1 MNLFLQKVF
10 AFMVAIAWFVADY
23 FSKQWA
29 LEMLGN
35 GMVMRLTSW
44 MEFKLAFNKG
54 AAFSLFAD
62 GSGWQRW
69 FFMGIAIV
77 IGLWLCYALLFERT
91 NALTRLA
98 YASILGGAIGNL
110 YDRIL
115 HGKVV
120 DFISWHIDNA
130 YWPTFNVADVGICV
144 GVGLLVIAWFVEW
157 RAGSRL

>member
-1 MNLFLQKVF
+1 MQKILAFL
-10 AFMVAIAWFVADY
+10 VAIAWFVADY
-23 FSKQWA
+23 FSKLWA
-29 LEMLGN
+29 LETLGN
-35 GMVMRLTSW
+35 GVVMRLTPW
-44 MEFKLAFNKG
+44 MDFKLAFNKG

-69 FFMGIAIV
+69 FFVGIATV
-77 IGLWLCYALLFERT
+77 IGLWLCYAIVFERT

-120 DFISWHIDNA
+120 DFISWHIGNA

-144 GVGLLVIAWFVEW
+144 GVGLLVIAWLVEW

>member
-29 LEMLGN
+29 LETLGN
-35 GMVMRLTSW
+35 GVVMRLTSW

-157 RAGSRL
+157 RAGSRR

>member
-1 MNLFLQKVF
+1 MQKILAFL
-10 AFMVAIAWFVADY
+10 VAIAWFVADY
-23 FSKQWA
+23 VSKLWA
-29 LEMLGN
+29 LETLGN
-35 GMVMRLTSW
+35 GVVMRLTPW
-44 MEFKLAFNKG
+44 MDFKLAFNKG

-69 FFMGIAIV
+69 FFMGIATV

-120 DFISWHIDNA
+120 DFISWHIGNA

-144 GVGLLVIAWFVEW
+144 GVGLLVIAWLVEW

>member
-1 MNLFLQKVF
+1 MQKILAFL
-10 AFMVAIAWFVADY
+10 VAIAWFVADY
-23 FSKQWA
+23 FSKLWA
-29 LEMLGN
+29 LETLGN
-35 GMVMRLTSW
+35 GVVMRLTPW
-44 MEFKLAFNKG
+44 MDFKLAFNKG

-69 FFMGIAIV
+69 FFMGIATV
-77 IGLWLCYALLFERT
+77 IGLWLCYAIIFERT

-120 DFISWHIDNA
+120 DFISWHIGNA

-144 GVGLLVIAWFVEW
+144 GVGLLVIAWLVEW

>member
-1 MNLFLQKVF
+1 MQKILAFL
-10 AFMVAIAWFVADY
+10 VAIAWFVADY
-23 FSKQWA
+23 FSKLWA
-29 LEMLGN
+29 LETLGN
-35 GMVMRLTSW
+35 GVVMRLTPW
-44 MEFKLAFNKG
+44 MDFKLAFNKG

-120 DFISWHIDNA
+120 DFISWHIGNA

-144 GVGLLVIAWFVEW
+144 GVGLLVIAWLVEW

>member
-1 MNLFLQKVF
+1 MQKILAFL
-10 AFMVAIAWFVADY
+10 VAIAWFVADY
-23 FSKQWA
+23 FSKLWA
-29 LEMLGN
+29 LETLGN
-35 GMVMRLTSW
+35 GVVMRLMPW
-44 MEFKLAFNKG
+44 MDFKLAFNKG

-69 FFMGIAIV
+69 FFMGIATV

-120 DFISWHIDNA
+120 DFISWHIGNA

-144 GVGLLVIAWFVEW
+144 GVGLLIIAWLVEW

>member
-1 MNLFLQKVF
+1 MQKILPFL
-10 AFMVAIAWFVADY
+10 VAIAWFVADY
-23 FSKQWA
+23 FSKLWA
-29 LEMLGN
+29 LETLGN
-35 GMVMRLTSW
+35 GVVMRLTPW
-44 MEFKLAFNKG
+44 MDFKLAFNKG

-69 FFMGIAIV
+69 FFMGIATV

-120 DFISWHIDNA
+120 DFISWHIGNA

-144 GVGLLVIAWFVEW
+144 GVGLLVIAWLVEW

>member
-1 MNLFLQKVF
+1 MQKILAFL
-10 AFMVAIAWFVADY
+10 VAIAWFVADY
-23 FSKQWA
+23 FSKLWA
-29 LEMLGN
+29 LETLGN
-35 GMVMRLTSW
+35 GVVMRLTPW
-44 MEFKLAFNKG
+44 MDFKLAFNKG

-69 FFMGIAIV
+69 FFMGIATV
-77 IGLWLCYALLFERT
+77 IGLWLCYAIIFERT

-120 DFISWHIDNA
+120 DFISWHIGNA

-144 GVGLLVIAWFVEW
+144 GVGLLIIAWLVEW

>member
-29 LEMLGN
+29 LETLGN

-120 DFISWHIDNA
+120 DFISWHIDND

>member
-29 LEMLGN
+29 LETLGN
-35 GMVMRLTSW
+35 GVVLRLTSW

-120 DFISWHIDNA
+120 DFISWHIGNA

-144 GVGLLVIAWFVEW
+144 GVGLLVIAWLVEW

>member
-1 MNLFLQKVF
+1 MQKVF
-10 AFMVAIAWFVADY
+10 AFLVAIVWFVADY

-29 LEMLGN
+29 LETLGN
-35 GMVMRLTSW
+35 GVVMRLTPW
-44 MEFKLAFNKG
+44 MDFKLAFNKG

-69 FFMGIAIV
+69 FFMGIATV

-144 GVGLLVIAWFVEW
+144 GVGLLVIAWLVEW

>member
-1 MNLFLQKVF
+1 MQKILAFL
-10 AFMVAIAWFVADY
+10 VAIAWFVADY
-23 FSKQWA
+23 FSKVWA
-29 LEMLGN
+29 LETLGN
-35 GMVMRLTSW
+35 DVVMRLTPW
-44 MEFKLAFNKG
+44 MDFKLAFNKG

-69 FFMGIAIV
+69 FFMGIATV
-77 IGLWLCYALLFERT
+77 IGLWLCYAIIFERT

-98 YASILGGAIGNL
+98 YASILGGAVGNL

-120 DFISWHIDNA
+120 DFISWHIGNA

-144 GVGLLVIAWFVEW
+144 GVGLLIIAWLVEW

>member
-1 MNLFLQKVF
+1 MQKVF
-10 AFMVAIAWFVADY
+10 AFLVAIVWFVADY

-29 LEMLGN
+29 LETLGN
-35 GMVMRLTSW
+35 GVVMRLTSW

-120 DFISWHIDNA
+120 DFISWHIGNA

>member
-1 MNLFLQKVF
+1 MQKVF
-10 AFMVAIAWFVADY
+10 AFLVAIAWFVADY

-29 LEMLGN
+29 LETLGN
-35 GMVMRLTSW
+35 GVVMRLTPW
-44 MEFKLAFNKG
+44 MDFKLAFNKG

-69 FFMGIAIV
+69 FFMGIATV
-77 IGLWLCYALLFERT
+77 IGLWLCYAIVFERT

-120 DFISWHIDNA
+120 DFISWHIGNA

-144 GVGLLVIAWFVEW
+144 GVGLLVIAWLVEW

>member
-1 MNLFLQKVF
+1 MQKILAFL
-10 AFMVAIAWFVADY
+10 VAIAWFVADY
-23 FSKQWA
+23 FSKLWA
-29 LEMLGN
+29 LETLGN
-35 GMVMRLTSW
+35 GVVMRLTPW

-69 FFMGIAIV
+69 FFMGIATV
-77 IGLWLCYALLFERT
+77 IGLWLCYAIVFERT

-120 DFISWHIDNA
+120 DFISWHIGNA

-144 GVGLLVIAWFVEW
+144 GVGLLVIAWLVEW

>member
-1 MNLFLQKVF
+1 MQKILAFL
-10 AFMVAIAWFVADY
+10 VAIAWFVADY
-23 FSKQWA
+23 FSKLWA
-29 LEMLGN
+29 LETLGN
-35 GMVMRLTSW
+35 GVVMRLTPW
-44 MEFKLAFNKG
+44 MDFKLAFNKG

-69 FFMGIAIV
+69 FFMGIATV
-77 IGLWLCYALLFERT
+77 IGLWLCYAIIFERT

-98 YASILGGAIGNL
+98 YASILGGAVGNL

-120 DFISWHIDNA
+120 DFISWHIGNA

-144 GVGLLVIAWFVEW
+144 GVGLLIIAWLVEW

>member
-1 MNLFLQKVF
+1 MQKILAFL
-10 AFMVAIAWFVADY
+10 VAIAWFVADY
-23 FSKQWA
+23 FSKLWA
-29 LEMLGN
+29 LETLGN
-35 GMVMRLTSW
+35 GVVMRLTPW
-44 MEFKLAFNKG
+44 MDFKLAFNKG

-69 FFMGIAIV
+69 FFMGIATV
-77 IGLWLCYALLFERT
+77 IGLWLCYAIVFERT
-91 NALTRLA
+91 KALTRLA

-120 DFISWHIDNA
+120 DFISWHIGNA

-144 GVGLLVIAWFVEW
+144 GVGLLVIAWLVEW

>member
-1 MNLFLQKVF
+1 MQKILVFL
-10 AFMVAIAWFVADY
+10 VAIAWFVADY
-23 FSKQWA
+23 FSKLWA
-29 LEMLGN
+29 LETLGN
-35 GMVMRLTSW
+35 GVVMRLTSW

-69 FFMGIAIV
+69 FFMGIATV
-77 IGLWLCYALLFERT
+77 IGLWLCYAIVFERT

-120 DFISWHIDNA
+120 DFISWHIGNA

-144 GVGLLVIAWFVEW
+144 GVGLLVIAWLVEW

>member
-10 AFMVAIAWFVADY
+10 AFMVAIAWVVADY

-29 LEMLGN
+29 LETLGN
-35 GMVMRLTSW
+35 GVVMRLTSW

>member
-1 MNLFLQKVF
+1 MQKILAFL
-10 AFMVAIAWFVADY
+10 VAIAWFVADY
-23 FSKQWA
+23 FSKLWA
-29 LEMLGN
+29 LETLGN
-35 GMVMRLTSW
+35 GVVMRLTPW
-44 MEFKLAFNKG
+44 MDFKLAFNKG

-69 FFMGIAIV
+69 FFMGIATV
-77 IGLWLCYALLFERT
+77 IGLWLCYAIVFERT

-120 DFISWHIDNA
+120 DFISWHIGNA

-144 GVGLLVIAWFVEW
+144 GVGLLIIAWLVEW

>member
-1 MNLFLQKVF
+1 MQKILAFL
-10 AFMVAIAWFVADY
+10 VAIAWFVADY
-23 FSKQWA
+23 FSKLWA
-29 LEMLGN
+29 LETLGN
-35 GMVMRLTSW
+35 GVVMRLTPW
-44 MEFKLAFNKG
+44 MDFKLAFNKG

-69 FFMGIAIV
+69 FFMGIATV

-98 YASILGGAIGNL
+98 YASILGGAVGNL

-120 DFISWHIDNA
+120 DFISWHIGNA

-144 GVGLLVIAWFVEW
+144 GVGLLIIAWLVEW

>member
-23 FSKQWA
+23 FSKLWA
-29 LEMLGN
+29 LETLGN
-35 GMVMRLTSW
+35 GVVMRLTPW
-44 MEFKLAFNKG
+44 MDFKLAFNKG

-69 FFMGIAIV
+69 FFMGIATV

-120 DFISWHIDNA
+120 DFISWHIGNA

-144 GVGLLVIAWFVEW
+144 GVGLLVIAWLVEW

>member
-1 MNLFLQKVF
+1 MQKILAFL
-10 AFMVAIAWFVADY
+10 VAIAWFVADY
-23 FSKQWA
+23 FSKLWA
-29 LEMLGN
+29 LETLGN
-35 GMVMRLTSW
+35 SVVMRLTPW
-44 MEFKLAFNKG
+44 MDFKLAFNKG

-69 FFMGIAIV
+69 FFMGIATV

-120 DFISWHIDNA
+120 DFISWHIGNA

-144 GVGLLVIAWFVEW
+144 GVGLLVIAWLVEW

>member
-1 MNLFLQKVF
+1 MQKILAFL
-10 AFMVAIAWFVADY
+10 VAIAWFVADY
-23 FSKQWA
+23 FSKVWA
-29 LEMLGN
+29 LETLGN
-35 GMVMRLTSW
+35 DVVMRLTPW
-44 MEFKLAFNKG
+44 MDFNLAFNKG

-69 FFMGIAIV
+69 FFMGIATV
-77 IGLWLCYALLFERT
+77 IGLWLCYAIIFERT

-98 YASILGGAIGNL
+98 YASILGGAVGNL

-120 DFISWHIDNA
+120 DFISWHIGNA

-144 GVGLLVIAWFVEW
+144 GVGLLIIAWLVEW

>member
-1 MNLFLQKVF
+1 MQKILAFL
-10 AFMVAIAWFVADY
+10 VAIAWFVADY
-23 FSKQWA
+23 FSKLWA
-29 LEMLGN
+29 LETLGN
-35 GMVMRLTSW
+35 GVGMRLTPW
-44 MEFKLAFNKG
+44 MDFKLAFNKG

-69 FFMGIAIV
+69 FFMGIATV
-77 IGLWLCYALLFERT
+77 IGLWLCYAIVFERT

-120 DFISWHIDNA
+120 DFISWHIGNA

-144 GVGLLVIAWFVEW
+144 GVGLLVIAWLVEW

>member
-1 MNLFLQKVF
+1 MQKILAFL
-10 AFMVAIAWFVADY
+10 VAIAWFVADY
-23 FSKQWA
+23 FSKLWA
-29 LEMLGN
+29 LETLGN
-35 GMVMRLTSW
+35 GVVMRLTPW
-44 MEFKLAFNKG
+44 MDFKLAFNKG

-69 FFMGIAIV
+69 FFMGIATV
-77 IGLWLCYALLFERT
+77 IGLWLCYAIIFERT

-120 DFISWHIDNA
+120 DFISWHIGNA

-144 GVGLLVIAWFVEW
+144 GVGLLVIAWLVEW
-157 RAGSRL
+157 LAGSRL

>member
-1 MNLFLQKVF
+1 MQKILAFL
-10 AFMVAIAWFVADY
+10 VAIAWFVADY
-23 FSKQWA
+23 FSKLWA
-29 LEMLGN
+29 LETLGN
-35 GMVMRLTSW
+35 GVVMRLTPW
-44 MEFKLAFNKG
+44 MDFKLAFNKG

-69 FFMGIAIV
+69 FLMGIATV
-77 IGLWLCYALLFERT
+77 IGLWLCYAIVFERT

-120 DFISWHIDNA
+120 DFISWHIGNA

-144 GVGLLVIAWFVEW
+144 GVGLLVIAWLVEW

>member
-1 MNLFLQKVF
+1 MQKILAFL
-10 AFMVAIAWFVADY
+10 VAIAWFVADY
-23 FSKQWA
+23 FSKLWA
-29 LEMLGN
+29 LETLGN
-35 GMVMRLTSW
+35 GVVMRLTPW
-44 MEFKLAFNKG
+44 MDFKLAFNKG

-77 IGLWLCYALLFERT
+77 IGLWLCYAIIFERT

-120 DFISWHIDNA
+120 DFISWHIGNA

-144 GVGLLVIAWFVEW
+144 GVGLLVIAWLVEW

>member
-1 MNLFLQKVF
+1 MQKILAFL
-10 AFMVAIAWFVADY
+10 VAVAWFVADY
-23 FSKQWA
+23 FSKLWA
-29 LEMLGN
+29 LETLGN
-35 GMVMRLTSW
+35 GVVMRLTPW
-44 MEFKLAFNKG
+44 MDFKLAFNKG

-69 FFMGIAIV
+69 FFMGIATV

-120 DFISWHIDNA
+120 DFISWHIGNA

-144 GVGLLVIAWFVEW
+144 GVGLLVIAWLVEW

>member
-1 MNLFLQKVF
+1 MQKILAFL
-10 AFMVAIAWFVADY
+10 VAIAWFVADY
-23 FSKQWA
+23 FSKLWA
-29 LEMLGN
+29 LDTLGN
-35 GMVMRLTSW
+35 GVVMRLTPW
-44 MEFKLAFNKG
+44 MDFKLAFNKG

-69 FFMGIAIV
+69 FFMGIATV
-77 IGLWLCYALLFERT
+77 IGLWLCYAIVFERT

-120 DFISWHIDNA
+120 DFISWHIGNA

-144 GVGLLVIAWFVEW
+144 GVGLLVIAWLVEW

>member
-23 FSKQWA
+23 FSKLWA
-29 LEMLGN
+29 LETLGN
-35 GMVMRLTSW
+35 GVVMRLTPW
-44 MEFKLAFNKG
+44 MDFKLAFNKG

-69 FFMGIAIV
+69 FFMGIATV

-98 YASILGGAIGNL
+98 YASILGGAVGNL

-120 DFISWHIDNA
+120 DFISWHIGNA

-144 GVGLLVIAWFVEW
+144 GVGLLVIAWLVEW

>member
-1 MNLFLQKVF
+1 MQKVF
-10 AFMVAIAWFVADY
+10 AFLVAIVWFVADY

-29 LEMLGN
+29 LETLGN
-35 GMVMRLTSW
+35 GVVMRLTSW

-77 IGLWLCYALLFERT
+77 IGLWLCYAIVFERT

-120 DFISWHIDNA
+120 DFISWHIGNA

-144 GVGLLVIAWFVEW
+144 GVGLLVIAWLVEW

>member
-1 MNLFLQKVF
+1 MQKILAFL
-10 AFMVAIAWFVADY
+10 VAIAWFVADY
-23 FSKQWA
+23 FSKLWA
-29 LEMLGN
+29 LETLGN
-35 GMVMRLTSW
+35 GVVMRLTPW
-44 MEFKLAFNKG
+44 MDFKLAFNKG

-69 FFMGIAIV
+69 FFMGIATV
-77 IGLWLCYALLFERT
+77 IGLWLCYATIFQRT

-120 DFISWHIDNA
+120 DFISWHIGNA

-144 GVGLLVIAWFVEW
+144 GVGLLVIAWLVEW

>member
-1 MNLFLQKVF
+1 MQKILAFL
-10 AFMVAIAWFVADY
+10 VAIAWFVADY
-23 FSKQWA
+23 FSKLWA
-29 LEMLGN
+29 LETLGN
-35 GMVMRLTSW
+35 GVVMRLTPW
-44 MEFKLAFNKG
+44 MDFKLAFNKG

-62 GSGWQRW
+62 SSGWQRW
-69 FFMGIAIV
+69 FFMGIATV
-77 IGLWLCYALLFERT
+77 IGLWLCYAIIFERT

-120 DFISWHIDNA
+120 DFISWHIGNA

-144 GVGLLVIAWFVEW
+144 GVGLLVIAWLVEW

>member
-1 MNLFLQKVF
+1 MQKILAFL
-10 AFMVAIAWFVADY
+10 VAIAWFVADY
-23 FSKQWA
+23 FSKLWA

-35 GMVMRLTSW
+35 GVVMRLTPW
-44 MEFKLAFNKG
+44 MDFKLAFNKG

-69 FFMGIAIV
+69 FFMGIATV
-77 IGLWLCYALLFERT
+77 IGLWLCYAIVFERT

-120 DFISWHIDNA
+120 DFISWHIGNA

-144 GVGLLVIAWFVEW
+144 GVGLLVIAWLVEW

>member
-1 MNLFLQKVF
+1 MQKILAFL
-10 AFMVAIAWFVADY
+10 VAIAWFVADY
-23 FSKQWA
+23 FSKLWA
-29 LEMLGN
+29 LETLGN
-35 GMVMRLTSW
+35 GVVMRLTPW
-44 MEFKLAFNKG
+44 MDFKLAFNKG

-69 FFMGIAIV
+69 FFMGIATV
-77 IGLWLCYALLFERT
+77 IGLWLCYALFFERT

-120 DFISWHIDNA
+120 DFISWHIGNA

-144 GVGLLVIAWFVEW
+144 GVGLLVIAWLVEW

>member
-23 FSKQWA
+23 FSKLWA
-29 LEMLGN
+29 LETLGN
-35 GMVMRLTSW
+35 GVVMRLTPW
-44 MEFKLAFNKG
+44 MDFKLAFNKG

-69 FFMGIAIV
+69 FFMGIATV
-77 IGLWLCYALLFERT
+77 IGLWLCYAIIFERT

-120 DFISWHIDNA
+120 DFISWHIGNA

-144 GVGLLVIAWFVEW
+144 GVGLLVIAWLVEW